1 MTAQDKPFDVAVVGG
16 GVVGSAIAYG
26 IAARG
31 TRVVVLDEGDRAFRA
46 SRVNFGLVWLQTK
59 GNGLPAYGRWSR
71 RATALWPEFARELLE
86 RTGIDVELELSGGLK
101 FCLGE
106 AELEERTALVERMA
120 TAAGPGVYDTQM
132 IDARGIQDL
141 LPGVQMGADVS
152 GASYCPH
159 EGAVNPLLLMRALHA
174 GLQALGGVLRPG
186 TAVESVA
193 RDGNGYRIACRD
205 ATVRCDRIV
214 LAAGHGTPRLAA
226 MLGLSAPIRAQR
238 GQILVTERMR
248 PFLRLPASGLRQT
261 RDGTVMLGATRE
273 DVGMNDSTTVE
284 GEAGLAARAMRT
296 VPALANVPVVR
307 AWAGIRVLTP
317 DTFPV
322 YQQSESH
329 PGAFVALCH
338 SGVTLASIHA
348 RDVAAAFLAPTLP
361 EAFNPFHPRRFDV
374 QKTG

>member
-1 MTAQDKPFDVAVVGG
+1 MNVQGNSFEVAVIGG

-26 IAARG
+26 LAARG
-31 TRVVVLDEGDRAFRA
+31 ARVVVLDEGDRAFRA

-71 RATALWPEFARELLE
+71 RATALWPELARELHD
-86 RTGIDVELELSGGLK
+86 RTGIDVELELNGGLK
-101 FCLGE
+101 YCLGE
-106 AELEERTALVERMA
+106 AEFSERAAIVERMA
-120 TAAGPGVYDTQM
+120 AAAGPGVYDTKM
-132 IDARGIQDL
+132 VDMDGLREL
-141 LPGVQMGADVS
+141 VPGVQFGGDVA
-152 GASYCPH
+152 GASFCPH
-159 EGAVNPLLLMRALHA
+159 EGHVNPLRLMRAFHA
-174 GLQALGGVLRPG
+174 GLLALGGRFLPG
-186 TAVESVA
+186 TAVETIA
-193 RDGNGYRIACRD
+193 RDGDGYHIACHGGPVH
-205 ATVRCDRIV
+205 ADRVV

-226 MLGLSAPIRAQR
+226 MLGLPAPIRAQR

-248 PFLRLPASGLRQT
+248 PFLPLPASGLRQT
-261 RDGTVMLGATRE
+261 GDGTVMLGATRE
-273 DVGMNDSTTVE
+273 NVGMNDATTVE
-284 GEAGLAARAMRT
+284 GEAGLAARAVRT
-296 VPALANVPVVR
+296 VPALASVPVVR

-329 PGAFVALCH
+329 PGSYVALCH

-348 RDVAAAFLAPTLP
+348 RDVAEAFLAPSLP